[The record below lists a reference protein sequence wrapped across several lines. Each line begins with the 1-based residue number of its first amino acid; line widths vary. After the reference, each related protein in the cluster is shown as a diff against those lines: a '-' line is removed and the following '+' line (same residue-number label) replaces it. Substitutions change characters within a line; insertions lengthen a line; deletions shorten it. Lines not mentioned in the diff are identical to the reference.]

1 MRDAA
6 GCRDAATG
14 NRNSDMQPQP
24 TATGLKNFVLLG
36 VVLMLLGDFLFAL
49 NDAMGKWLVTSFSV
63 GQVLLIRSFGCFI
76 ILGPLIARQGPA
88 QLFRVEQKGLQFL
101 RVLFATLDVGLF
113 YAAVA
118 YLPLADVMTFYMA
131 GPIYVAALSHFF
143 LNERIGWRRWLAVF
157 VGFCGVVIALR
168 PSSAMLSLPSLFGIV
183 GSLSFS
189 MALVL
194 NRYLRNTSDTT
205 LVTWQ
210 MVAALLVGA
219 VLSIGAWQPTTPVE
233 LTGMLALG
241 VVASCAHL
249 LITRSLKLAPAS
261 LLAPLQY
268 SLLIWAIALGYLFFG
283 DVPDLYVISGGTII
297 VVAGLFIFHR
307 KSLLET
313 VPPEAVAPD
322 GH

>member
-1 MRDAA
+1 
-6 GCRDAATG
+6 
-14 NRNSDMQPQP
+14 MQPQP
-24 TATGLKNFVLLG
+24 SATVLKNFVLMG
-36 VVLMLLGDFLFAL
+36 VVLILLGDFLFAL

-63 GQVLLIRSFGCFI
+63 GQVLLIRSLGCFI
-76 ILGPLIARQGPA
+76 ILGPLIARQGPV
-88 QLFRVEQKGLQFL
+88 QLFKVEQKGLQFL
-101 RVLFATLDVGLF
+101 RVLLATLDVGLF

-210 MVAALLVGA
+210 MIAALVVGA

-233 LTGMLALG
+233 LGGMIGLG

-283 DVPDLYVISGGTII
+283 DVPDLYVITGGTII

-307 KSLLET
+307 KNPLET

>member
-1 MRDAA
+1 
-6 GCRDAATG
+6 
-14 NRNSDMQPQP
+14 MQLQP
-24 TATGLKNFVLLG
+24 TASGVKNAVLVG
-36 VVLMLLGDFLFAL
+36 VVLMLLGDLLFAL
-49 NDAMGKWLVTSFSV
+49 NDAMGKWLVTNFSL
-63 GQVLLIRSFGCFI
+63 GQVLLIRSLGCFI
-76 ILGPLIARQGPA
+76 VLGPLLVKQGPEK
-88 QLFRVEQKGLQFL
+88 LFRVERKGLQVL
-101 RVLFATLDVGLF
+101 RVVFATLDVGLF

-143 LNERIGWRRWLAVF
+143 LNERIGWRRWLAVL

-189 MALVL
+189 MSLVL

-210 MVAALLVGA
+210 MLAALVVGV
-219 VLSIGAWQPTTPVE
+219 VLSIGSWQPTTPIE
-233 LTGMLALG
+233 LGGMLALG

-268 SLLIWAIALGYLFFG
+268 TLLIWAIAFGYAFFG
-283 DVPDLYVISGGTII
+283 DIPDMYVIVGGTII

-307 KSLLET
+307 KNLLET
-313 VPPEAVAPD
+313 VPTEAVPVD

>member
-1 MRDAA
+1 
-6 GCRDAATG
+6 
-14 NRNSDMQPQP
+14 MQLQP
-24 TATGLKNFVLLG
+24 TASGVKNAVLVG
-36 VVLMLLGDFLFAL
+36 VALMLLGDLLFAL
-49 NDAMGKWLVTSFSV
+49 NDAMGKWLVTNFSL
-63 GQVLLIRSFGCFI
+63 GQVLLIRSLGCFI
-76 ILGPLIARQGPA
+76 ILGPLLVKQGPEK
-88 QLFRVEQKGLQFL
+88 LFRVERKGLQVL

-143 LNERIGWRRWLAVF
+143 LNERIGWRRWLAVL

-189 MALVL
+189 MSLVL
-194 NRYLRNTSDTT
+194 NRHLRNTSDTT

-210 MVAALLVGA
+210 MLAALVVGV
-219 VLSIGAWQPTTPVE
+219 VLSIGSWQPTTPIE
-233 LTGMLALG
+233 LGSMLALG

-268 SLLIWAIALGYLFFG
+268 TLLIWAIAFGYAFFG
-283 DVPDLYVISGGTII
+283 DIPDMYVIVGGAII

-307 KSLLET
+307 KNLLET
-313 VPPEAVAPD
+313 VPAEAVPVD

>member
-1 MRDAA
+1 MRDAP

-63 GQVLLIRSFGCFI
+63 GQVLLIRSLGCFI
-76 ILGPLIARQGPA
+76 VLGPLIARQGPA
-88 QLFRVEQKGLQFL
+88 QLFRVEQKGLQLL
-101 RVLFATLDVGLF
+101 RVLLATVDVGLF

-210 MVAALLVGA
+210 MVAALVVGA
-219 VLSIGAWQPTTPVE
+219 VLSIGAWQPTSPVE

-307 KSLLET
+307 KNLLET

>member
-1 MRDAA
+1 
-6 GCRDAATG
+6 
-14 NRNSDMQPQP
+14 MQPQP

-63 GQVLLIRSFGCFI
+63 GQVLLIRSLGCFI
-76 ILGPLIARQGPA
+76 VLGPLIARQGPA
-88 QLFRVEQKGLQFL
+88 QLFRVEQKGLQLL
-101 RVLFATLDVGLF
+101 RVLLATVDVGLF

-210 MVAALLVGA
+210 MVAALVVGA
-219 VLSIGAWQPTTPVE
+219 VLSIGAWQPTSPVE

-307 KSLLET
+307 KNLLET